1 MPATVKV
8 VLRGNKELSADP
20 FVIPQSWIGKDGI
33 LQSADYNISL
43 RTLGEVKIKLGKESY
58 WSKNKLRKTVEKF
71 DFDDRWIEKEWF
83 RTGYKNGKYG
93 EYWNPTKLDKVQQE
107 IEEKIIVPDNFIS
120 MKELKKIFGSW
131 ATREKVE
138 EAGLNVLYGRK
149 KGKRGSFGHFVSPD
163 ILEDDHSASQM
174 EGVIPVRNIFA
185 AFPKISRADIP
196 KIVRENEEN
205 NGKRKLRMMNESVC
219 REDLMV
225 SLEALESIESQS
237 QNPVKALRSRCVTT
251 IDVPECSKYLRK
263 MLRNKKAQS

>member
-1 MPATVKV
+1 MPFKAKV
-8 VLRGNKELSADP
+8 VLRGNQALSADP

-33 LQSADYNISL
+33 LQSPDYNISL
-43 RTLGEVKIKLGKESY
+43 STLDEIRTKIAKESY
-58 WSKNKLRKTVEKF
+58 WHKNKLRKTDEKF
-71 DFDDRWIEKEWF
+71 GFDDRWDEREWF
-83 RTGYKNGKYG
+83 RTGSKNGKYG
-93 EYWNPTKLDKVQQE
+93 EYWNPSKLTKVQE
-107 IEEKIIVPDNFIS
+107 ELEEKVFVPDDFIS

-138 EAGLNVLYGRK
+138 EAGVNVQYGRK
-149 KGKRGSFGHFVSPD
+149 KGKRGSFGYFVSPD

-174 EGVIPVRNIFA
+174 EGVIPVRSIFA

-205 NGKRKLRMMNESVC
+205 NGKRKLRMMDKNVC

-225 SLEALESIESQS
+225 SLEALEDIESQS
-237 QNPVKALRSRCVTT
+237 QNPVKVLRSRCVTT

-263 MLRNKKAQS
+263 MLRKKKNQS